1 MSTEMSPRIRT
12 LVSGLSAVAITGLLM
27 STLVESLN
35 PAALSKRSVESETPV
50 AAATVDHGS
59 VAAPKRRA

>member
-12 LVSGLSAVAITGLLM
+12 FVSGLAAVAITGLVM

-35 PAALSKRSVESETPV
+35 PAALTKRGVESETPLS
-50 AAATVDHGS
+50 ATAVDHGS
-59 VAAPKRRA
+59 VAAPKRRV